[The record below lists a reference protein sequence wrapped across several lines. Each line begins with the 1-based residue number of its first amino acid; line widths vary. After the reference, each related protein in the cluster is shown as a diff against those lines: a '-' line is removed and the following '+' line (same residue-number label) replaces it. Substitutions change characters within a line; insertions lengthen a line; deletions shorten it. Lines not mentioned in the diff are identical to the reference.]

1 MHGPVF
7 LVEPST
13 DYQEAYISFY
23 EEWKQSGEDIVPW
36 VVTKD
41 PYDFSGMVRFLREGI
56 QAASENL
63 VPHTTYWLVNE
74 EKKVLGAVNIRHR
87 LNAKLLNSGGHIGY
101 GIRPSERRKGLAT
114 ALLHLALQKTREL
127 GLDQVLVVCDKGNIG
142 SERTILKNGGVFD
155 SEYMEPNGNIV
166 RRFWIPL

>member
-1 MHGPVF
+1 M
-7 LVEPST
+7 
-13 DYQEAYISFY
+13 
-23 EEWKQSGEDIVPW
+23 
-36 VVTKD
+36 
-41 PYDFSGMVRFLREGI
+41 
-56 QAASENL
+56 